1 MVLNSGNVTVLGEE
15 ELNEYLKGF
24 FNNCKKKYNP
34 PLKS

>member
-1 MVLNSGNVTVLGEE
+1 MVFNSGNVTVLGEE
-15 ELNEYLKGF
+15 ESNKYLKAV